1 MIELQH
7 QSQRRFGRLGVQLIG
22 ATLLVLSVGL
32 VLTSLHTLDN
42 EEQLLSDQL
51 DTRGNSLAQLGAV
64 ACGELILGSDYPRVE
79 TIIEA
84 LPKRDRDVVY
94 ARAEKLDGTTIYEVF
109 RHSANSA
116 SGVQT
121 SRQYVADSFVT
132 MGSGSRASGIEPVCV
147 GRIHLGLS
155 TASLTA
161 LKRQRSWVLG
171 IEAAVSFTL
180 IGLVLSYLLSR
191 KVAGPL
197 AILDRQASALG
208 RGDLDTPL
216 EVATDNE
223 IGRLANTLD
232 GMRENLRASYSEI
245 RANNTELHR
254 LAVVK
259 DNALEDLARALDV
272 ATAANKAKD
281 EFLATMSH
289 ELRTPMN
296 GIIGMTQLL
305 MQTPLDEE
313 QLDAAETVR
322 SSAESLLVIVN
333 DVLDF
338 SKLNAGKMEMSPVP
352 MDPRVI
358 VKDVENLL
366 RHAASIKGIDLA
378 HEVDAEV
385 PLLVQADPARLRQIL
400 VNLVGNAVK
409 FTHDGHVDV
418 KVRVQGWRDGRVE
431 LRFSVYDTGIGI
443 AEASRERLFQPFS
456 QADGTITRRY
466 SGTGLGLVIARRLTE
481 MMGGRIDFESE
492 AGRGTQFWF
501 TIVVEPAV
509 VDRSVV
515 RPKAPYAGRKLVAWK
530 VKGREPSLAPDSV
543 LGLRPA
549 AGVKTSG
556 SLLGTSERSGA
567 TSAGSTPGL
576 APLSGVRVLLVE
588 DNPVNQK
595 VAAKMLDKLG
605 CSVDLAENGAVA
617 LERYDSGRYAL
628 VLMDLSMPVMDG
640 LEATRLIRLREARTG
655 QRVPIV
661 ALTANAMEGD
671 RERCIGAGMDEY
683 LTKPVRAE
691 GLAEIIVR
699 YAPNSAARPPAARP
713 PAP

>member
-1 MIELQH
+1 MTELKQK
-7 QSQRRFGRLGVQLIG
+7 SPRRFGSLGVQLIG

-32 VLTSLHTLDN
+32 LLTSLHTLEN
-42 EEQLLSDQL
+42 EEQLLSEQL

-64 ACGELILGSDYPRVE
+64 ACGEMILGSDYPRVE

-109 RHSANSA
+109 RHSPNNS
-116 SGVQT
+116 SEVQT
-121 SRQYVADSFVT
+121 SRQYVADSFVA
-132 MGSGSRASGIEPVCV
+132 MGSGSRGAGIDPICV

-161 LKRQRSWVLG
+161 LKKQRSWVLG
-171 IEAAVSFTL
+171 IEAGVSFVL

-197 AILDRQASALG
+197 AVLDRQASALG
-208 RGDLDTPL
+208 RGDLDTPVQ
-216 EVATDNE
+216 VATDNE

-305 MQTPLDEE
+305 MQSKLDEE

-322 SSAESLLVIVN
+322 ASAESLLVIVN

-338 SKLNAGKMEMSPVP
+338 SKLNAGKMELSPVP
-352 MDPRVI
+352 MDPRVV

-366 RHAASIKGIDLA
+366 RHAANVKGLELA
-378 HEVDAEV
+378 HDVDSEV
-385 PLLVQADPARLRQIL
+385 PELVNADPARLRQIL
-400 VNLVGNAVK
+400 VNLVGNAIK
-409 FTHDGHVDV
+409 FTHEGHVDV
-418 KVRVQGWRDGRVE
+418 KLHVQGWRDGRVE

-443 AEASRERLFQPFS
+443 AEASRARLFQPFS

-509 VDRSVV
+509 VDRSIV
-515 RPKAPYAGRKLVAWK
+515 RPKPPYAGRKLVARK
-530 VKGREPSLAPDSV
+530 VKRREPSLGPDSV
-543 LGLRPA
+543 PGLRPT
-549 AGVKTSG
+549 AGAQPSG
-556 SLLGTSERSGA
+556 SLLGAQELPA
-567 TSAGSTPGL
+567 TPAVPTFDP
-576 APLSGVRVLLVE
+576 ARMSGVRVLLVE

-640 LEATRLIRLREARTG
+640 LEATRLIRLREERTG

-691 GLAEIIVR
+691 GLAEVIVR
-699 YAPNSAARPPAARP
+699 YAPNPAARP